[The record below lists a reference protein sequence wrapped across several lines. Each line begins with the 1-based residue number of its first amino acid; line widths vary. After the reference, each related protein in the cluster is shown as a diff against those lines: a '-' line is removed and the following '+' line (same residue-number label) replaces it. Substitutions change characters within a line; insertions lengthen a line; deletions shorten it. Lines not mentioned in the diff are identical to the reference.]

1 MMKKIVKQ
9 DQDVT
14 KQHNKQM
21 ILDIIKKQRP
31 ISRAEIAKITRMSAT
46 SIGRFVSELCEE
58 GLIRETELTSSGVG
72 RKAIMLD
79 IEPGAIYTIGVDM
92 AKKRISFGIMDF
104 SEAIIAQ
111 HRMDHKTQDSTPEET
126 AELICIE
133 IEGMLNQTGI
143 PLEKVVGIGMG
154 MPGVINYERGIVQ
167 LSTTLGWKDVAFA
180 SLIEKRL
187 KIKTVIDNDLK
198 VKILSE
204 YLYGSAKGSNK
215 TALIGIGTGIGSAL
229 IINGEVFRG
238 GSNSAGEL
246 GHTTLDPNGNLCEC
260 GKRGCLQTYIDENSL
275 IMEARRVKDVSD
287 VRQVFAAARNEERW
301 AKEIV
306 SRTALYLGITIN
318 NIVCMYNPDTVIV
331 SGDLVENYREIIDLV
346 EEHSDQVIW
355 EPFKG
360 KFRVIPS
367 ELKGEAIV
375 MGAGALAMQHFAPL
389 AGTWAEES

>member
-1 MMKKIVKQ
+1 MKKIVKQ
-9 DQDVT
+9 DQDVI
-14 KQHNKQM
+14 KQHNKLM
-21 ILDIIKKQRP
+21 ILDIIKNKRP
-31 ISRAEIAKITRMSAT
+31 ISRAEITKITRMSAT

-58 GLIRETELTSSGVG
+58 GVIRETELTSSGVG

-79 IEPGAIYTIGVDM
+79 IEPGALYTIGVDIE
-92 AKKRISFGIMDF
+92 KKRISFGIMDF
-104 SEAIIAQ
+104 SETIVAH
-111 HRMDHKTQDSTPEET
+111 HRVEHKALAGTPAET
-126 AELICIE
+126 AALICQE
-133 IEGMLNQTGI
+133 IRGMIARQGI
-143 PLEKVVGIGMG
+143 PFEKVIGIGIG
-154 MPGVINYERGIVQ
+154 VPGVINYERGVVQ
-167 LSTTLGWKDVAFA
+167 LSSTLGWKDVAFA
-180 SLIEKRL
+180 ELIEKEL
-187 KIKTVIDNDLK
+187 GIKTVIDNDLK

-260 GKRGCLQTYIDENSL
+260 GKRGCLQTYIDENAL
-275 IMEARRVKDVSD
+275 ILEARRVKEVTD
-287 VRQVFAAARNEERW
+287 VREVFAAARNGERW

-306 SRTALYLGITIN
+306 SRTALYIGITIN
-318 NIVCMYNPDTVIV
+318 NIVCMYNPDTVIL
-331 SGDLVENYREIIDLV
+331 SGDLVENYREIVELV

-367 ELKGEAIV
+367 ELRGEAIV

-389 AGTWAEES
+389 SGSWSGE

>member
-1 MMKKIVKQ
+1 MKKIMKQ

-92 AKKRISFGIMDF
+92 AKKRIGI
-104 SEAIIAQ
+104 
-111 HRMDHKTQDSTPEET
+111 
-126 AELICIE
+126 
-133 IEGMLNQTGI
+133 
-143 PLEKVVGIGMG
+143 G

-167 LSTTLGWKDVAFA
+167 LSTTLDWKDVAFA
-180 SLIEKRL
+180 NLIEKRL

-275 IMEARRVKDVSD
+275 IMEARRVKDVND
-287 VRQVFAAARNEERW
+287 DRQVFAAARNEERW

-389 AGTWAEES
+389 AGRWAEEV

>member
-1 MMKKIVKQ
+1 MKKIVKQ
-9 DQDVT
+9 DQDVI
-14 KQHNKQM
+14 KQHNKLM

-31 ISRAEIAKITRMSAT
+31 ISRAEITKITKMSAT

-58 GLIRETELTSSGVG
+58 GVIRETDLTSSGVG

-79 IEPGAIYTIGVDM
+79 IEPGAIYTIGVDIE
-92 AKKRISFGIMDF
+92 KKRINFGIMDF
-104 SEAIIAQ
+104 SETVTVYHRTAHQAQ
-111 HRMDHKTQDSTPEET
+111 KSTPKET
-126 AELICIE
+126 ADLICREIRGMIE
-133 IEGMLNQTGI
+133 RLGI
-143 PLEKVVGIGMG
+143 PYEKVVGVGIGV
-154 MPGVINYERGIVQ
+154 PGVINYEQGIVQ

-180 SLIEKRL
+180 SLVEKELQIR
-187 KIKTVIDNDLK
+187 TVIDNDLK

-260 GKRGCLQTYIDENSL
+260 GKRGCLQTYVDENSL
-275 IMEARRVKDVSD
+275 ILEARRVSDVSD
-287 VRQVFAAARNEERW
+287 VREVFAAARNYERW

-306 SRTALYLGITIN
+306 SRTALYIGITIN
-318 NIVCMYNPDTVIV
+318 NIVCMYNPDTVIL
-331 SGDLVENYREIIDLV
+331 SGDLVENYREIVDLV
-346 EEHSDQVIW
+346 DEHSEQVIW

-367 ELKGEAIV
+367 ELRGDAIV

-389 AGTWAEES
+389 SGSWTGE

>member
-1 MMKKIVKQ
+1 MKKIVKQ
-9 DQDVT
+9 DQDVI
-14 KQHNKQM
+14 KQHNKLM

-31 ISRAEIAKITRMSAT
+31 ISRAEITKITRMSAT

-58 GLIRETELTSSGVG
+58 GVIRETDLTSSGVG

-79 IEPGAIYTIGVDM
+79 IEPGAIYTIGVDIE
-92 AKKRISFGIMDF
+92 KKRINFGIMDF
-104 SEAIIAQ
+104 SETVTVHHRVDHQAQ
-111 HRMDHKTQDSTPEET
+111 KSTPGET
-126 AELICIE
+126 ADLICREIRGM
-133 IEGMLNQTGI
+133 IEGQGI
-143 PLEKVVGIGMG
+143 PYEKVIGVGIGV
-154 MPGVINYERGIVQ
+154 PGVINYEQGIVQ
-167 LSTTLGWKDVAFA
+167 LSTTLGWKDVEFA
-180 SLIEKRL
+180 SLVEKEL
-187 KIKTVIDNDLK
+187 QIKTVMDNDLK

-260 GKRGCLQTYIDENSL
+260 GKRGCLQTYVDENSL
-275 IMEARRVKDVSD
+275 ILEARRVSDVSD
-287 VRQVFAAARNEERW
+287 VREVFAAARNNERW

-306 SRTALYLGITIN
+306 SRTALYIGITIN
-318 NIVCMYNPDTVIV
+318 NIACMYNPDTVIL
-331 SGDLVENYREIIDLV
+331 SGDLVENYREIVDLV
-346 EEHSDQVIW
+346 EEHSEQVIW

-360 KFRVIPS
+360 KFKVIPS
-367 ELKGEAIV
+367 ELRGDAIV

-389 AGTWAEES
+389 SGSWAGE

>member
-1 MMKKIVKQ
+1 MKKIVKQ
-9 DQDVT
+9 DQDVI
-14 KQHNKQM
+14 KQHNKLM

-31 ISRAEIAKITRMSAT
+31 ISRAEITKITGMSAT

-58 GLIRETELTSSGVG
+58 GVIRETELTSSGVG

-79 IEPGAIYTIGVDM
+79 IEPGAIYTIGVDIE
-92 AKKRISFGIMDF
+92 KKRISFGIMDF
-104 SEAIIAQ
+104 SESIIVYHRIDYQAQ
-111 HRMDHKTQDSTPEET
+111 KANPEET
-126 AELICIE
+126 ADRICQEIRGLIE
-133 IEGMLNQTGI
+133 RQGI
-143 PLEKVVGIGMG
+143 PYEKVIGVGIGV
-154 MPGVINYERGIVQ
+154 PGVIDYENGVVQ
-167 LSTTLGWKDVAFA
+167 LSTTFGWKGVAFA
-180 SLIEKRL
+180 DLIEREL
-187 KIKTVIDNDLK
+187 RIKTVIDNDLK

-275 IMEARRVKDVSD
+275 ILEARRVTDISD
-287 VRQVFAAARNEERW
+287 VRQVFAAARNDERW

-306 SRTALYLGITIN
+306 SRTALYIGITIN
-318 NIVCMYNPDTVIV
+318 NIVCMYNPDTVIL
-331 SGDLVENYREIIDLV
+331 SGDLVENFREIVDLV
-346 EEHSDQVIW
+346 DQHSEQVIW

-360 KFRVIPS
+360 KFKVIPS
-367 ELKGEAIV
+367 ELRGDAIV

-389 AGTWAEES
+389 AGSWT

>member
-1 MMKKIVKQ
+1 MMKKIMKQ

-92 AKKRISFGIMDF
+92 AKKRIRFGIMDF

-126 AELICIE
+126 AELICNE
-133 IEGMLNQTGI
+133 IEGILKQTGI
-143 PLEKVVGIGMG
+143 PLEKVVGIGIG

-167 LSTTLGWKDVAFA
+167 LSTTLEWNDVAFA

-187 KIKTVIDNDLK
+187 QIKTVIDNDLK

-275 IMEARRVKDVSD
+275 IIEARRVKDVSD

-318 NIVCMYNPDTVIV
+318 NIVCMYNPDTVII